1 MPPDGLI
8 KPGNI
13 DLNPRS
19 AARHVRLETDQ
30 GVFLVPAVGD
40 DGRELSRQEAIEL
53 FKKTGKHL
61 GQFKTT
67 EAADQYSQVL
77 QKQAADGP
85 GGKLKRTL
93 SDYAVSEGK
102 AVREAGSTVGRT
114 LRGYGK
120 AIKDR
125 PIAPVR
131 EKDVEIPDVVGE
143 MAKGVIDPVKKA
155 ATEAG
160 GELHRA
166 YSQGLSPCTMED
178 VRDSSFHIAQPAPQ
192 TLANPANLTH
202 AQQLAA
208 EYDDTGTIVSTTGV
222 RPRVPSYQQGTD
234 YVPETGLAVVHEGE
248 KIVPRQ
254 ANSAAE
260 GAIFSKE
267 PLSIPEFAQK
277 IKQREPRLASVPD
290 DELVR
295 KTLERRPDLLKYIR
309 TAEPR
314 PRAREKT
321 LAERGLET
329 LPYVGATIGGL
340 AASPGIVTSVGGAAL
355 GGAAGEAA
363 EPLGEKFLTKTRP
376 VGTSGEAAAEIG
388 WEFVKQGAYELGG
401 RAIAAV
407 GGRAITR
414 VLVKKAP

>member
-40 DGRELSRQEAIEL
+40 DGKELSRQEAIEL

-67 EAADQYSQVL
+67 RAADQYSQAL
-77 QKQAADGP
+77 QKQATGGP

-166 YSQGLSPCTMED
+166 YSQGISPGTLED
-178 VRDSSFHIAQPAPQ
+178 VRDSSFHIAQPAPP
-192 TLANPANLTH
+192 TLANPANLAH

-234 YVPETGLAVVHEGE
+234 YVPETGLAMVHEGE
-248 KIVPRQ
+248 KIVPREENPAATGDPVQGVLNDPQFYGMTLEGRKNFLAQYDPDFGKMTNAGFDQ
-254 ANSAAE
+254 AIE
-260 GAIFSKE
+260 
-267 PLSIPEFAQK
+267 
-277 IKQREPRLASVPD
+277 RLAPESYAQHARAPKLRAPEV
-290 DELVR
+290 
-295 KTLERRPDLLKYIR
+295 
-309 TAEPR
+309 EP
-314 PRAREKT
+314 T
-321 LAERGLET
+321 Q
-329 LPYVGATIGGL
+329 
-340 AASPGIVTSVGGAAL
+340 
-355 GGAAGEAA
+355 
-363 EPLGEKFLTKTRP
+363 
-376 VGTSGEAAAEIG
+376 
-388 WEFVKQGAYELGG
+388 WQG
-401 RAIAAV
+401 
-407 GGRAITR
+407 
-414 VLVKKAP
+414 